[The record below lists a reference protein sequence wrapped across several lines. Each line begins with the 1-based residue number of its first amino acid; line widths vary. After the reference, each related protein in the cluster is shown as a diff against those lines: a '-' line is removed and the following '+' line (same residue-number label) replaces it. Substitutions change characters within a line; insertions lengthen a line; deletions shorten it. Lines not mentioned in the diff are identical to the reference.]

1 MGKFLR
7 FLFAT
12 ILLIFAV
19 PAVFTGPAQAILFQ
33 PQPYE
38 QAMRD
43 QQVYQQ
49 APAWL
54 AQALPGAG
62 MLSSPQGVQGDPLQY
77 LNEQEYERILRLLM
91 PVDWIASQGDS
102 LIQQLWAFLNFH
114 TTQLSLT
121 IDLTELKAKLTGPE
135 GDHIAADVMQTWPPC
150 SLDLA
155 QSLAQ
160 QLLSGSL
167 PGVPVCRPPDI
178 LLPVAESAMQAAIRG
193 LAADLPDQ
201 VSLGRVLDLVGG
213 TSPAVQ
219 AARDVFYNIYRAFRI
234 VLGVAPIVALL
245 AILGI
250 VVVSIPRPVLIPG
263 TLGRPLMLGGLF
275 ALVIAVVLFLFGNAI
290 ATLIV
295 GSLIA
300 PQPTGLFQ
308 ALTGVVQAVGN
319 RFLIASAVV
328 AVVVAA
334 VGIGLALW
342 GRGIEGE

>member
-1 MGKFLR
+1 MGRFLR

-121 IDLTELKAKLTGPE
+121 IDLTELKAKLAGPE

-178 LLPVAESAMQAAIRG
+178 LLPAAESAMQAAIRG
-193 LAADLPDQ
+193 LAARLPDQ
-201 VSLGRVLDLVGG
+201 ISLGHLLDLIGG
-213 TSPAVQ
+213 NNPAVQ
-219 AARDVFYNIYRAFRI
+219 TARGAFYDSYRVLRI
-234 VLGVAPIVALL
+234 LLGVAPIIALL
-245 AILGI
+245 AALGI
-250 VVVSIPRPVLIPG
+250 AVVSIPRPRLIPA
-263 TLGRPLMLGGLF
+263 TLGRPLMLGGLG
-275 ALVIAVVLFLFGNAI
+275 ALIIAVVLFLFGNAI

-295 GSLIA
+295 GSLIVPKPA
-300 PQPTGLFQ
+300 GLFQ
-308 ALTGVVQAVGN
+308 ALVGVVQSVGN
-319 RFLIASAVV
+319 RFLIVSAVV
-328 AVVVAA
+328 AAAVAA
-334 VGIGLALW
+334 VGIGLAAV
-342 GRGIEGE
+342 GRGEE